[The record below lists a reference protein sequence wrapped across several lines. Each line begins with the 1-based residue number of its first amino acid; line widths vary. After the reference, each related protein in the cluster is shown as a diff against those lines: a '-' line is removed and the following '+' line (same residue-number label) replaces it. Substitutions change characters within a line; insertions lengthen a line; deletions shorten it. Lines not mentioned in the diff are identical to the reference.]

1 MTQSDFFGAVESNL
15 REQVASHMP
24 LPEYNLP
31 AFLRGDGHLRLV
43 RGMVKL
49 KNLKKLTSRDSSAP
63 ANIRVYDLVSS
74 KIPFAER
81 LRFRIFAAYAEEAT
95 AESYRQ
101 VKFLIRKW
109 YQESGWADAASDRPF
124 AGAMVVGSDQTWPKG
139 MRPNADDLPFEHVVF
154 HMLASPH
161 ERREFGIAEVTQ
173 GDADAGALI
182 FRAMH
187 PETFEERAQRVV
199 DYVERLFR
207 QQDGT
212 VTVERVAEATGMSP
226 VDVSNIFNDM
236 QAKGLAIIRKKDP
249 KRHVGVMTKAESMYV
264 EPGSASAWKRMVSKS
279 QGAWHVQKGF
289 CALLSLGTCGYLL
302 LLVTKAL
309 EHILPEQLMQHRWL
323 LYAVGALLGAGCLL
337 LVIRAFIKR
346 I

>member
-31 AFLRGDGHLRLV
+31 AFLRGEGHLRLV
-43 RGMVKL
+43 RGLVRL
-49 KNLKKLTSRDSSAP
+49 KSLKKLTDRDSSAP

-81 LRFRIFAAYAEEAT
+81 LRFRVFAAYAEEAT

-109 YQESGWADAASDRPF
+109 YQESGWADASTGRPF
-124 AGAMVVGSDQTWPKG
+124 AGAMVVGSGRAWPKG
-139 MRPNADDLPFEHVVF
+139 MRPNADDIPFEHVAF
-154 HMLASPH
+154 HLLACPH
-161 ERREFGIAEVTQ
+161 ERPELGVVEVTQ

-187 PETFEERAQRVV
+187 PETFGERAQRVV
-199 DYVERLFR
+199 DYVERLFKW
-207 QQDGT
+207 QDGT
-212 VTVERVAEATGMSP
+212 VTVERVAEATGISP
-226 VDVSNIFNDM
+226 ADVSNIFNDM

-249 KRHVGVMTKAESMYV
+249 RRHVGVMTKAERMYV
-264 EPGSASAWKRMVSKS
+264 EPGSASALQRMLSKS
-279 QGAWHVQKGF
+279 KGAWYMQKGF
-289 CALLSLGTCGYLL
+289 CVILSLGACVLL
-302 LLVTKAL
+302 LMNMLF
-309 EHILPEQLMQHRWL
+309 EHLLPEQVMQHRWQ
-323 LYAVGALLGAGCLL
+323 LYALGALLGIGCLL
-337 LVIRAFIKR
+337 LAIRALIKR